1 MSEEPHT
8 LAQATGGTVPA
19 GTNNDNATSTVPSE
33 VIPDSETTKDGKEKD
48 QGPEVTITETSTDAD
63 MDLAPLP
70 TEFDPNAPAPTLP
83 EPTAEDPSTSNP
95 FGVTEVQEED
105 ELNSIENHG
114 EGEQEQNENGQ
125 REEEDEGKMMEYIT
139 SLQHFG
145 APDEEEEE
153 EEEVEQIEIRDNEQT
168 PKDGVEESKDEP
180 ADKSQ
185 EPQEQQEQMKD
196 SGGDDTVITTKDIEM
211 TSRQSSPL
219 TPINDIPE
227 LPADLNLS
235 PSAPNTSA
243 PLPSEHPLPTSRSRS
258 RTKEIPNPTN
268 LSEAEAGDNSN
279 SIPHAESS
287 SSAAARKRS
296 SASITP
302 VPSRLPITATSKNK
316 MPVKRKLP
324 DRPRAKTTGKIKG
337 KGREEE
343 MIVNDDEDEEE
354 QEDDLNSI
362 EDPDEARDSMM
373 IDRDKEGQD
382 EVNTDE
388 EGRRNKRVKVNGRLI
403 KANGSGSGKK
413 KRSADSESTPKAP
426 DKATEKIAPRA
437 KGMSDAMIK
446 KLLKGTTKEVQLAS
460 CQRPR
465 YGKWGKCTQC
475 IAKLG
480 GDSCRFRDFRTFPID
495 PETTDIIGPG
505 YFESTEWKEDMTPL
519 PTEFN
524 RDFEEETIV
533 KTEKTVAPML
543 LPLITAEAR
552 HVFGQ
557 KSIKRGMDAAKHR
570 SVCDFCSSTIFGGW
584 FFCKT
589 CGRDYCLQCE
599 RYFPDSLETIMDSPW
614 PMPDAARP
622 RLLRCQHVGEK
633 QQSRRPAMHYR
644 SKLQA
649 VSRFSEEELKDHWLK
664 LSSFVL
670 DDGKESLDGKLGL
683 MGLKK
688 DDQDVKRILTLM
700 DQEGEGKDMKDSDE
714 PLPLPNDEIDLEIGL
729 SDGDRLEE
737 IKDIFEYTKIT
748 NPTAEPIPDPA
759 ELRDQ
764 SREFIFLKDQDLT
777 NDIFDKIWS
786 KGEPIVV
793 DGVDRKLNLGW
804 GPDDFIERFGDEA
817 CYVVNCQTNVPR
829 PTTVG
834 KFFEKFKDSE
844 GRNKDILKLKDWPAT
859 DDFKNTHPELY
870 NDFCDALPVPD
881 YTRREGVLNLYSH
894 FPPGPT
900 RPDIGPKMYNAFEA
914 KETTGGF
921 GSTRL
926 HMDVADAVNLLLYAS
941 PRSKP
946 KSKPESKTSPSS
958 DDQSIGVVDG
968 KEPREDQEKNK
979 DDPAPQ
985 PVQQDEN
992 ANPDSEKDLAPEPES
1007 DVDPQPGCA
1016 VWDLFRAEDAD
1027 LIRDLLTEKFGNTH
1041 IFTDP
1046 IHSQLFY
1053 LNSDLRKELYETR
1066 GVRGWRIYQYP
1077 GQAVFIPAGCA
1088 HQVCNLAD
1096 CIKIALDFV
1105 SPHNVKRCQ
1114 QLTQD
1119 FRKENF
1125 AKSWKEDVLQLYN
1138 VLWYAWLSCIETRK
1152 RRQREIEEA
1161 ALAQKAREAHLAS
1174 LRKGQHE
1181 SWDGGH
1187 MTRIGSPLSSAW
1199 NVSSVRDEPHL
1210 DSRSPSLS
1218 RGGSPTI
1225 ARVMGEDDAPRQK
1238 EGGAEKEV
1246 DKEGED
1252 GGERKKSKEQKQA
1265 QEKLA
1270 KELFEITIKKEPP
1283 SSSET
1288 FLGSNTLWSGKK
1300 GVVSITKPITGTNT
1314 GSGMKLPSLK
1324 KENKDGVESEDV
1336 KPTLSARQQALLDKQ
1351 KEQERLKVER
1361 RLKNPPRALK
1371 TSTLIKLGA
1380 KRLDDVLE
1388 MAQREMFGE
1397 NLGSEGIDG
1406 MGDIWPNPNPA
1417 PPPAQ
1422 VVAEDIQIH
1431 DDGQQ
1436 MVLDGTQHQEMD
1448 MGVDMDVDVDIRDS
1462 LRSLHDVLR
1471 DQERAQAEEQQQQSE
1486 ERQDV
1491 DVDVGVDVDVVNFFN
1506 HNHNHDHGQQP
1517 QIEEEE
1523 EEEVEQIEYKGEE
1536 PVGMDN
1542 EESERDREEL
1552 AANLRLVGEIDMDMA
1567 DVGGEQGEFTL

>member
-1 MSEEPHT
+1 MSEEPPT

-19 GTNNDNATSTVPSE
+19 GTNNDNVTSTIPSE
-33 VIPDSETTKDGKEKD
+33 DIPDSETTKDGKEKD
-48 QGPEVTITETSTDAD
+48 QGPEVIITETSTDAD

-83 EPTAEDPSTSNP
+83 ETAAEDPSTSNP
-95 FGVTEVQEED
+95 FGVTEVPEED
-105 ELNSIENHG
+105 DLNSIEDHG
-114 EGEQEQNENGQ
+114 GGEQEQNENGQ

-145 APDEEEEE
+145 GPDEEEE
-153 EEEVEQIEIRDNEQT
+153 EEEVEQIEIRDNEKT
-168 PKDGVEESKDEP
+168 PKDEVEEDKDEP

-185 EPQEQQEQMKD
+185 EQQEQQEQMKD
-196 SGGDDTVITTKDIEM
+196 SEGDDTVIMTKDVEM

-235 PSAPNTSA
+235 PSAPSTSA

-258 RTKEIPNPTN
+258 RTKEIPNRTN
-268 LSEAEAGDNSN
+268 LSEEEAENNSN

-302 VPSRLPITATSKNK
+302 VPTRLPITATSKNK
-316 MPVKRKLP
+316 MSVKRKLP
-324 DRPRAKTTGKIKG
+324 EKPRAKTKG
-337 KGREEE
+337 KGKGKAREDDL
-343 MIVNDDEDEEE
+343 IVIDGDDEDEEE
-354 QEDDLNSI
+354 REDDLNSI
-362 EDPDEARDSMM
+362 EDPDEARDSIV

-403 KANGSGSGKK
+403 KANGSASGTK
-413 KRSADSESTPKAP
+413 KRSGEPKSTPKAP

-446 KLLKGTTKEVQLAS
+446 KLLKGKTKEVQLAS

-688 DDQDVKRILTLM
+688 DDQDVKRILILM
-700 DQEGEGKDMKDSDE
+700 GQEEKEVKDSDE
-714 PLPLPNDEIDLEIGL
+714 PLPLPNDEIDQEIGL
-729 SDGDRLEE
+729 SDGDGLEE

-748 NPTAEPIPDPA
+748 NTTAEPIPDPA
-759 ELRDQ
+759 ELRDE
-764 SREFIFLKDQDLT
+764 SRKFVLLKDQDLT
-777 NDIFDKIWS
+777 NDVFDKIWS
-786 KGEPIVV
+786 KGEPLVV

-834 KFFEKFKDSE
+834 KFFEEFKDSK

-946 KSKPESKTSPSS
+946 KSKPESKTNPRS
-958 DDQSIGVVDG
+958 DDQSVGVVDG
-968 KEPREDQEKNK
+968 KEPSEDQEKNK
-979 DDPAPQ
+979 DEPAPQ

-992 ANPDSEKDLAPEPES
+992 ANPDSEKELAPEPES
-1007 DVDPQPGCA
+1007 DGDSQPGCA

-1027 LIRDLLTEKFGNTH
+1027 LIRDFLTEKFGNTH

-1053 LNSDLRKELYETR
+1053 LDSDLRKELYETR

-1096 CIKIALDFV
+1096 CVKIALDFV

-1125 AKSWKEDVLQLYN
+1125 AKAWKEDVLQLYN

-1152 RRQREIEEA
+1152 RRQRESEEA

-1174 LRKGQHE
+1174 LRKGRHE

-1199 NVSSVRDEPHL
+1199 NVSSVRDEPQL
-1210 DSRSPSLS
+1210 ESRSPSLS
-1218 RGGSPTI
+1218 RCGSPTI
-1225 ARVMGEDDAPRQK
+1225 ARVMGEDDTPRQK

-1252 GGERKKSKEQKQA
+1252 DGESEKSKKQEEA

-1300 GVVSITKPITGTNT
+1300 GVVSITKPFTGTGNA
-1314 GSGMKLPSLK
+1314 MKPLSMK
-1324 KENKDGVESEDV
+1324 KENKDEGESEDV
-1336 KPTLSARQQALLDKQ
+1336 KPTLSTRQQALSDKQ
-1351 KEQERLKVER
+1351 KEQERLKIER

-1380 KRLDDVLE
+1380 KRLDDILE

-1397 NLGSEGIDG
+1397 GLGSEGIEGMG
-1406 MGDIWPNPNPA
+1406 MGDIWPNPNPNPNPVPTA
-1417 PPPAQ
+1417 PA
-1422 VVAEDIQIH
+1422 VAEEIQVP
-1431 DDGQQ
+1431 DDGR
-1436 MVLDGTQHQEMD
+1436 MVLDDTQVPGHPME
-1448 MGVDMDVDVDIRDS
+1448 VDVDLDMDMNMDMEIRNS
-1462 LRSLHDVLR
+1462 LRSLHDVFR
-1471 DQERAQAEEQQQQSE
+1471 DQERAQAEEQRQQTE
-1486 ERQDV
+1486 ERQDGNV
-1491 DVDVGVDVDVVNFFN
+1491 DVDVDDFFN
-1506 HNHNHDHGQQP
+1506 HEPQQP
-1517 QIEEEE
+1517 EE
-1523 EEEVEQIEYKGEE
+1523 EEEVEQIEYKGEQS
-1536 PVGMDN
+1536 VNNMDN
-1542 EESERDREEL
+1542 MGIEESERDREEL

-1567 DVGGEQGEFTL
+1567 DAGGEQGEFTLE